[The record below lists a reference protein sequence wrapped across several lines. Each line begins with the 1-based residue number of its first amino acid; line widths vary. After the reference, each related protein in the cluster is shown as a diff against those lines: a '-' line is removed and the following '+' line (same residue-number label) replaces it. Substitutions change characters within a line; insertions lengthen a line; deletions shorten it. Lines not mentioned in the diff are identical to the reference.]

1 MIEFKD
7 VVLSYTKDFNVLQD
21 INLTINQNERV
32 VIFGEEN
39 SGKSSLLRVLV
50 GIEKPNKGEAT
61 IKGINAHKMDFKNL
75 VSLAYLPACPV
86 FMENKSIEKNLE
98 YPLKIR
104 KIDKNMRQVKLF
116 NVLRSYGLDGIKD
129 IKVRELSYFDR
140 LKVCLARFAIR
151 NVDIFVIDD
160 VFKKLD
166 ANETKKIIEYIN
178 DLVEFNNATSI
189 IATSDEKLLKKLGGK
204 VVIIENGSLKN

>member
-1 MIEFKD
+1 MIEFNE
-7 VVLSYTKDFNVLQD
+7 VTLAYTKDFNALQD

-32 VIFGEEN
+32 VVFGEEN

-50 GIEKPNKGEAT
+50 GIEKPNKGEVT
-61 IKGINAHKMDFKNL
+61 IKGIPAHKVDFKEL
-75 VSLAYLPACPV
+75 ISLGYLPVRPV
-86 FMENKSIEKNLE
+86 FMENKSVEKNLE

-116 NVLRSYGLDGIKD
+116 NVLRSYGLDAIKD
-129 IKVRELSYFDR
+129 IKVKELSYFDR
-140 LKVCLARFAIR
+140 LKVCLARFALR

-160 VFKKLD
+160 VFKRLD
-166 ANETKKIIEYIN
+166 SNETKKIIEYIN
-178 DLVEFNNATSI
+178 DLIEFNSATSVV
-189 IATSDEKLLKKLGGK
+189 ATNDEKLLKKLGGK